1 MLTVQQSKY
10 VDNKTVTIKPLA
22 YYKMLVH
29 VLRFGNKM
37 RDRRQY
43 REVMGIL
50 IGRLEGEPDNKGVR
64 DVIVEDYVPISH
76 GGSIEVAFKPEDYV
90 TFSYVDAEYAER
102 EPPLFSVGWAHSHP
116 GLKIFFSSTDVK
128 NQLGWQTPNPSAIG
142 IVFDH
147 TYLENPEDLGF
158 RTFRLDDPNKGPM
171 SAYHEVKT
179 TVEPPDNLE
188 YYIKIM
194 EIINNIHA
202 KEPPILEINE
212 TPDLFGD
219 ILMPGQSQIMQK
231 QPELELT
238 EFMNALQNGLSK
250 FIELSFEPLIRFFN
264 NWSQNIIKK
273 LVENNLIMRGDLIGL
288 RDNISSG
295 INNIQNVFKS
305 SLTNKLYDLD
315 DYFENILEDFGKSQ
329 ETIKILIDQMKND
342 LTSKINTIFEEKIN
356 PIIEKLLKTLDKNT
370 ETIINIEQ
378 NGKKN
383 SENLELQLNS
393 LDGLFQK
400 VSNIKS
406 IAIQKVKESQDNVKN
421 KLSEKIEHI
430 SKIFTE
436 LSKQANDFSSEL
448 DTAISILESSKNTI
462 EAKLKKQEEGGVQ

>member
-1 MLTVQQSKY
+1 
-10 VDNKTVTIKPLA
+10 
-22 YYKMLVH
+22 
-29 VLRFGNKM
+29 
-37 RDRRQY
+37 
-43 REVMGIL
+43 
-50 IGRLEGEPDNKGVR
+50 RLEGEPDNKGVR

>member
-1 MLTVQQSKY
+1 
-10 VDNKTVTIKPLA
+10 
-22 YYKMLVH
+22 
-29 VLRFGNKM
+29 
-37 RDRRQY
+37 
-43 REVMGIL
+43 
-50 IGRLEGEPDNKGVR
+50 
-64 DVIVEDYVPISH
+64 
-76 GGSIEVAFKPEDYV
+76 
-90 TFSYVDAEYAER
+90 
-102 EPPLFSVGWAHSHP
+102 
-116 GLKIFFSSTDVK
+116 TDVK

>member
-1 MLTVQQSKY
+1 MTVQQSKY